1 MGEVGNTV
9 AEEPKA
15 AQLKMNGELNGN
27 HVDDQDEVM
36 EVDTTPIDNKKILK
50 DGENE
55 PEVVAETN
63 GNKDKNVIDGNNIV
77 NGDNQVI
84 SKPEEITVPGLAEI
98 SEDGTMDSEKDALEL
113 PDDSNNKMDTNPV
126 VLSDSSDDDSGTEDD
141 GNSSSTSKFRSA
153 ERSAAVSESEGISN
167 GGISTNH
174 SKIDDDDDDKPVSIH
189 SDSDEKDDCIMI
201 DDLSKKRSD
210 VSATT
215 SVEPSP
221 RRVRKS
227 SMHAMTDFDDDI
239 EEIVE
244 DPLEMDANPAKRIKL
259 SGTTITSVDLSRPS
273 SSSSASS
280 AYPVNL
286 TMTNN
291 RSSSSSTS
299 QALNLTTKS
308 GNSLLN
314 PFATQVTSSSSSSS
328 NATLLPNLTD
338 DMFVL
343 EAPSF
348 IVPYIYEK
356 PPTISLKTL
365 VNEISKTITHRDSEK
380 RRVDDETSGA
390 ESELNNQKSTESSD
404 IDDRNKKAK
413 DKNKSRRRGVTN
425 GDESWDEYN
434 TSTDDEAS
442 DGEKRTKVLIKESHA
457 DIESIKTHIISPDT
471 ISQSIIGENKNDS
484 YFESPLGKFFMTIG
498 VNMVQ
503 EYVQSDLLRQQKR
516 RREKEGKAP
525 SAVTQMAINSLQ
537 KSLEV
542 SKENN
547 APFKHR
553 MKRCDFCPFKT
564 ESELVLSQH
573 YEIPHFKNNIYKC
586 NYCEYE
592 SRPVHDILYHME
604 AIHNIKGR
612 LEKPL
617 SYHQCP
623 NCPFEDNGK
632 SKMVRHE
639 AACAKKYKPEVN
651 LCPPM
656 DWEPPAKIPRIKAK
670 HGLVGAATAYQ
681 AMALQQQQRVA
692 QANAV
697 AANINS
703 LQRNN
708 TAVMAAAAMKR
719 GRQQNV
725 TKQQRN
731 TNPIR
736 NSDQNYSKMNAS
748 LLQSNYQLAAATL
761 AAANTQ
767 FLQQVVAQKLAMLNP
782 AAAVAGNQMFM
793 PNNIANNSSKKG
805 STPSIS
811 ITPLPRQQQP
821 QAGIKPG
828 QSPNASG
835 AKPQFVICEICDG
848 YIKDL
853 DQLRNHMQWI
863 HKVKIH
869 PKMIYNRPPLN
880 CQKCQY
886 RFFTDQGLERHLL
899 GSHGLVTS
907 SMQEAANNGKDAG
920 RCPVCGKVFQWKLL
934 NHVSRDHNMTLKPA
948 HLSYKCTV
956 CTATF
961 GMYKLF
967 ENHVYSAH
975 STVAKKDNKNKSSTS
990 TSSSSSSGNSLL
1002 KPLRINDEITIIPQ
1016 PTKRSNDIE
1025 SHIID

>member
-9 AEEPKA
+9 TEEPP
-15 AQLKMNGELNGN
+15 AQVKMNGELNGN
-27 HVDDQDEVM
+27 HVEDDGM
-36 EVDTTPIDNKKILK
+36 EVGANHSDPIELKKVLK

-55 PEVVAETN
+55 PEVPTESNGKGHKSDRKDVMEVDETESL
-63 GNKDKNVIDGNNIV
+63 
-77 NGDNQVI
+77 NGDHAVTSQ
-84 SKPEEITVPGLAEI
+84 PEEITIPGHADN

-113 PDDSNNKMDTNPV
+113 PEDLNNKMDTNPDTAV
-126 VLSDSSDDDSGTEDD
+126 VLSDSSDDDSASDD

-167 GGISTNH
+167 GAISMNH
-174 SKIDDDDDDKPVSIH
+174 SRLDEDDDKPVSIH

-201 DDLSKKRSD
+201 DDVGKKA
-210 VSATT
+210 VPATKPT
-215 SVEPSP
+215 SEETSP
-221 RRVRKS
+221 RRARKS
-227 SMHAMTDFDDDI
+227 NVHPMTDFDDDI

-244 DPLEMDANPAKRIKL
+244 DPLEMESNPAKRIKL

-286 TMTNN
+286 STNS
-291 RSSSSSTS
+291 RSSSGSS

-314 PFATQVTSSSSSSS
+314 PFATQAAQTSASS
-328 NATLLPNLTD
+328 TLLPNLTD

-356 PPTISLKTL
+356 PPSTSLKAIVL
-365 VNEISKTITHRDSEK
+365 DIGKTITVSDK
-380 RRVDDETSGA
+380 RRVDDELSGG
-390 ESELNNQKSTESSD
+390 ESEANNQKSAESSD
-404 IDDRNKKAK
+404 LDDKKLK
-413 DKNKSRRRGVTN
+413 EKSKNKSRRRGATN

-442 DGEKRTKVLIKESHA
+442 DGEKRTKVLIKESHE

-498 VNMVQ
+498 VNLVQ

-525 SAVTQMAINSLQ
+525 SAATQMAINSLQ

-547 APFKHR
+547 APFKHK

-564 ESELVLSQH
+564 ESELILSQH

-592 SRPVHDILYHME
+592 ARPVHDILYHME

-639 AACAKKYKPEVN
+639 AACLKKYKPEVN

-681 AMALQQQQRVA
+681 VR
-692 QANAV
+692 
-697 AANINS
+697 
-703 LQRNN
+703 RE
-708 TAVMAAAAMKR
+708 
-719 GRQQNV
+719 
-725 TKQQRN
+725 
-731 TNPIR
+731 
-736 NSDQNYSKMNAS
+736 AS
-748 LLQSNYQLAAATL
+748 RWNR
-761 AAANTQ
+761 
-767 FLQQVVAQKLAMLNP
+767 KL
-782 AAAVAGNQMFM
+782 
-793 PNNIANNSSKKG
+793 
-805 STPSIS
+805 
-811 ITPLPRQQQP
+811 
-821 QAGIKPG
+821 
-828 QSPNASG
+828 
-835 AKPQFVICEICDG
+835 
-848 YIKDL
+848 
-853 DQLRNHMQWI
+853 
-863 HKVKIH
+863 KI
-869 PKMIYNRPPLN
+869 
-880 CQKCQY
+880 
-886 RFFTDQGLERHLL
+886 
-899 GSHGLVTS
+899 
-907 SMQEAANNGKDAG
+907 
-920 RCPVCGKVFQWKLL
+920 
-934 NHVSRDHNMTLKPA
+934 
-948 HLSYKCTV
+948 
-956 CTATF
+956 
-961 GMYKLF
+961 
-967 ENHVYSAH
+967 
-975 STVAKKDNKNKSSTS
+975 
-990 TSSSSSSGNSLL
+990 
-1002 KPLRINDEITIIPQ
+1002 
-1016 PTKRSNDIE
+1016 
-1025 SHIID
+1025 